1 MFEVREDDFD
11 IGLEYENIR
20 KVSGDAGAIVTFTGL
35 VREFWHAGT
44 ESIRSNK
51 TLLLEHYPGMTE
63 KQLRKIEN
71 EAHERWELLDSLIIH
86 RFGRLKPK
94 DKIVLVITASAH
106 RKAAFESCQFLM
118 DWLKTKAPF
127 WKMEETETG
136 SHWVEAK
143 SSDDLELEKWLEKNK

>member
-63 KQLRKIEN
+63 KALRKIESD
-71 EAHERWELLDSLIIH
+71 ARERWDLLDVRIIH
-86 RFGRLKPK
+86 RVGLLKPQ
-94 DKIVLVITASAH
+94 DQIVFVGTASAH
-106 RKAAFESCQFLM
+106 RVAAFESALFIM
-118 DWLKTKAPF
+118 DFLKTNAPF
-127 WKMEETETG
+127 WKKESDNGEDQ
-136 SHWVEAK
+136 WVQSRDTDIEALRRW
-143 SSDDLELEKWLEKNK
+143 SV